1 MMTREALKM
10 MTWVEEVENNVI
22 YGQKCYKF
30 PKTHKAN
37 VFAQN
42 LFGTNDGNFFVK
54 WKHERRGS
62 KNLTSNPE
70 YSHNIIFGKAVLI
83 ILS

>member
-1 MMTREALKM
+1 MKSKTNKRNEVLRKFSTQSLNGVMITREALKM
-10 MTWVEEVENNVI
+10 MTWVEGVENNVM

-42 LFGTNDGNFFVK
+42 LFGTNDGNFFAK
-54 WKHERRGS
+54 
-62 KNLTSNPE
+62 
-70 YSHNIIFGKAVLI
+70 
-83 ILS
+83 